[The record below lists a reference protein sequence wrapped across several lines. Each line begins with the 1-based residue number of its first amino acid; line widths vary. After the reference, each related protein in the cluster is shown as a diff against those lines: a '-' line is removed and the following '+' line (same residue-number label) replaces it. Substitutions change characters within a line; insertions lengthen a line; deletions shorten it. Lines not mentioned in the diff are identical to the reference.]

1 MKDSIKF
8 IKIDLEMLEHF
19 KKQYNL
25 KCDEMLTK
33 SFEYEFSSPDYQ
45 YYTGYMVGLGACKT
59 LLEYLDY
66 INKEQNKGE
75 TNE

>member
-1 MKDSIKF
+1 MKELIKF
-8 IKIDLEMLEHF
+8 IKLDLEMLEHF

-33 SFEYEFSSPDYQ
+33 SFDYEFSSPDYQ
-45 YYTGYMVGLGACKT
+45 YYTGYIAGLGACKT

-66 INKEQNKGE
+66 IYKEQMGVIPK
-75 TNE
+75 